1 MCVMRSV
8 AARRDP
14 DCMPAGELNET
25 LVFELSS
32 QTEAESL
39 CERLRPRWHVD
50 WYDCTDVV
58 LVAAELRPSADDLAV
73 LLRAVK
79 LWALDS
85 AVALLRFHLDAR
97 AYVLESGLG
106 LEHAA

>member
-1 MCVMRSV
+1 
-8 AARRDP
+8 
-14 DCMPAGELNET
+14 MPAELNET
-25 LVFELSS
+25 LVFELPCRIRG
-32 QTEAESL
+32 ESL

-50 WYDCTDVV
+50 SYDCGDVV
-58 LVAAELRPSADDLAV
+58 LVAAELREYTDDLAV

-85 AVALLRFHLDAR
+85 RFALLRFHLDGR
-97 AYVLESGLG
+97 AYVLDSGLG